1 MKHWQSILLTMAPCL
16 FLLAHAER
24 AWAQGNFNV
33 TVVAYTAC
41 WDDGYSDYS
50 MTVID
55 PTYPIV
61 IQWADDPP
69 NIANNDA
76 EYQMYRGYSLGGPG
90 WGWMDGASVTV
101 TNGDG
106 VIKSAWAQPY
116 VISAPG
122 EMNFDHTV
130 HPYAPGDPIRGM
142 VSMSETYSITMDGPG
157 YTWLSPPCSQGNLPQ
172 ECWGNWQI
180 DNVPPGT
187 VLYVSGYNGCGDGS
201 SEMSITIGGPTVLPA
216 IQLVDVEGSC
226 SNAPTGRITVVTAA
240 TVPGPW
246 PGTGGELWRKNATG
260 GNWLTTGV
268 SLSPGAIGTIEQVP
282 AGSWWVRIQDGPQMI
297 GDSVLAVVPSVGGT
311 CGRARA
317 RAWLDANEN
326 CLFNGG
332 ETPLSNAVI
341 EVLPGPVYTNT
352 FGGGYTYP
360 LVLATGTYTA
370 SMSHPQAQATCGAD
384 PVTFTITGAAGVET
398 FNFPSEATVPM
409 DLRLGM
415 IHSAARVG
423 FLYRVRFFARNL
435 GPLPTGDWTL
445 SAEFDP
451 VLEFVSA
458 DPLDGFSIQGNT
470 LTWQLPSLAP
480 YGERSFVVD
489 FQVPADVGLLG
500 SMVTVSAVAE
510 TTNEDGDL
518 SNNSASVQEVIT
530 GAYDPNDKLAR
541 TSSGSDTWWTPGE
554 DQWVDYTI
562 RFQNTGTDTA
572 FNVLIIDT
580 LPPQLDPA
588 SLDILGA
595 SHTFVWMIK
604 GSGILKFAFPDIM
617 LPDSNVNEALSHG
630 LVSFR
635 IRMRDGFM
643 TEPGD
648 EVENLAGIYFDFNPP
663 IITDPCVLSVPIPP
677 EAVLLDVRVFLGGP
691 YDAGTGLMHDDLRV
705 QGLLPLQEPYT
716 ALGYIFP
723 EGGGGES
730 VHPDV
735 LAVEGPGAIVDW
747 VVLELRG
754 IIDAS
759 IVYHARAALLRRDGQ
774 VVDTDGLS
782 PVLIPAIGAWF
793 MVAVH
798 HRNHLGVRTYY
809 EQEMF
814 DVGSG
819 LVASFD
825 FTVDP
830 PAFIHG
836 NEPVNAVGGVSV
848 LWPGDVNSDGLVKYT
863 GADNDRD
870 VILVAIGGMQPTAV
884 VSGVYDPA
892 DVNLDGAI
900 KYVGADNDRDM
911 MLQTIGGAIPT
922 AVKVGQVP

>member
-1 MKHWQSILLTMAPCL
+1 MEHMRNVLLTMVSCL
-16 FLLAHAER
+16 FLFSHAER
-24 AWAQGNFNV
+24 AWAQGDFNV
-33 TVVAYTAC
+33 TVVSPTITCYDEGVSSY
-41 WDDGYSDYS
+41 WL
-50 MTVID
+50 TVYNPI
-55 PTYPIV
+55 YPIM
-61 IQWADDPP
+61 IQWDALPP
-69 NIANNDA
+69 NIANNDE
-76 EYQMYRGYSLGGPG
+76 EYQMYRSHNLFGGN
-90 WGWMDGASVTV
+90 WMNGASASV

-106 VIKSAWAQPY
+106 LVKWDDAQPY
-116 VISAPG
+116 VIGYPG
-122 EMNFDHTV
+122 EMEFYAQHYPYSPGGQIHGTV
-130 HPYAPGDPIRGM
+130 YM
-142 VSMSETYSITMDGPG
+142 TETYDIWFDGPG
-157 YTWLSPPCSQGNLPQ
+157 YTWLSGPCPSGTPST
-172 ECWGNWQI
+172 CSGNWRI
-180 DNVPPGT
+180 DNVSPGT
-187 VLYVSGYNGCGDGS
+187 VLNASGFNGCGGNVN
-201 SEMSITIGGPTVLPA
+201 MTLAIGNPTVLPA

-226 SNAPTGRITVVTAA
+226 SNAPTGRVTVAAGA

-246 PGTGGELWRKNATG
+246 PASGGELRRRNASG

-268 SLSPGAIGTIEQVP
+268 WLSPGGMGTIEQVP
-282 AGSWWVRIQDGPQMI
+282 TGSWWVRIQSGAHVI
-297 GDSVLAVVPSVGGT
+297 GDSVLVEVPSAGGT
-311 CGRARA
+311 CGRARG

-332 ETPLSNAVI
+332 ETSLRNAVI

-352 FGGGYTYP
+352 GGGYTSP

-370 SMSHPQAQATCGAD
+370 TMSHPQAQAICGAD
-384 PVTFTITGAAGVET
+384 PVTFTITGVPGVEN
-398 FNFPSEATVPM
+398 FNFPSQATVPM

-415 IHSAARVG
+415 TRGSARPG
-423 FLYRVRFFARNL
+423 FPYRVRFFTENL

-445 SAEFDP
+445 SVEFDE
-451 VLEFVSA
+451 VLEFLSA
-458 DPLDGFSIQGNT
+458 EPMNGSSVQGNT

-480 YGERSFVVD
+480 YGQASFVVD
-489 FQVPADVGLLG
+489 FQVPPDVGLLG
-500 SMVTVSAVAE
+500 STVTVSAVAE

-518 SNNSASVQEVIT
+518 SNNSASVDRVIT

-541 TSSGSDTWWTPGE
+541 TSSGNDTSWIPGE

-588 SLDILGA
+588 SLDVLGA
-595 SHTFVWMIK
+595 SHNFVWMIK
-604 GSGILKFAFPDIM
+604 GAGILKFAFPGIM

-691 YDAGTGLMHDDLRV
+691 YDADTGLMHDDLRV
-705 QGLLPLQEPYT
+705 HSLLPMQEPYT
-716 ALGYIFP
+716 ALGYNFP
-723 EGGGGES
+723 EGGGGET
-730 VHPDV
+730 VHADV

-747 VVLELRG
+747 VVLELRD

-759 IVYHARAALLRRDGQ
+759 IIYHARAALLRRDGQ

-782 PVLIPAIGAWF
+782 PVLIPATGAWF
-793 MVAVH
+793 MVSVH

-809 EQEMF
+809 EQETH
-814 DVGSG
+814 DAGTG
-819 LVASFD
+819 LVTSFD
-825 FTVDP
+825 FTVYP

-836 NEPVNAVGGVSV
+836 NAPVNEVGGVSV
-848 LWPGDVNSDGLVKYT
+848 LWPGDVNFDGQVKYT

-870 VILVAIGGMQPTAV
+870 AVLQAIGGANPVNV
-884 VSGVYDPA
+884 VQGTYA
-892 DVNLDGAI
+892 TEDVNLDGTI
-900 KYVGADNDRDM
+900 KYVGADNDRDVI
-911 MLQTIGGAIPT
+911 LQTIGGSVPT
-922 AVKVGQVP
+922 AVRVEQVP